1 MKSRDKVYSTDYQLQ
16 QLGKKLIRKGDFF
29 FPAGYTKISPCVN
42 SRKINHISTEE
53 LAEAMYRVLSK
64 SVGLTKELL
73 CAETAHAY
81 NFQRMTQNITS
92 VINEAFELLVKQ
104 ERIEIIEG
112 KVSISK

>member
-1 MKSRDKVYSTDYQLQ
+1 MVKVKREVDYQLQ

-29 FPAGYTKISPCVN
+29 FPAGYTKVSPRVN

-73 CAETAHAY
+73 CAETARAY
-81 NFQRMTQNITS
+81 NSHRMTPNITS
-92 VINEAFELLVKQ
+92 AINEAFELLVKQ